1 MGIYIDDIKKVLAMF
16 DEEDI
21 PYINFEYLF
30 NFIPKGDGK
39 NNNNRKLK
47 IKKLGDK
54 NGKRRK

>member
-16 DEEDI
+16 DKEDI

-30 NFIPKGDGK
+30 NFITKSYNK
-39 NNNNRKLK
+39 NDNNRKLK